1 MNINGR
7 WVTVVDNLL
16 SAKQCNELIARL
28 DNVDELEKVERSNMA
43 NYQRNVLIDDE
54 LATRVYETVKP
65 YLPPGIPTARCNEY
79 FRFSKYEPGEE
90 FKIHRDGINQDR
102 FGNRA
107 KFTVNIFLNAE
118 FKGGETDFF
127 DESRI
132 FQFRA
137 VPAVGRG
144 GVFDREIL
152 HCGNKVLEGTKYL
165 LRTDVMVSD
174 GL

>member
-1 MNINGR
+1 M
-7 WVTVVDNLL
+7 TCVDNLL
-16 SAKQCNELIARL
+16 TPEECVELISRL
-28 DNVDELEKVERSNMA
+28 DNESSLEKVERAHMA
-43 NYQRNVLIDDE
+43 TYSRNILVDE
-54 LATRVYETVKP
+54 KLADSLYTKLKP
-65 YLPPGIPTARCNEY
+65 LLPPSIKTVRCNEV
-79 FRFSKYEPGEE
+79 FRFSKYVPGEE
-90 FKIHRDGINQDR
+90 FGIHRDGINQDR

-107 KFTVNIFLNAE
+107 KFTVNIFLSAD

-127 DESRI
+127 DEARTHV
-132 FQFRA
+132 FRA

-165 LRTDVMVSD
+165 IRTDVMVGD